1 MATLK
6 LEIVTPEEKIYSE
19 DVEMV
24 TLPGSEGELGV
35 YPKHVPLLTTLV
47 PGELRVLKNGRET
60 AMAIGEG
67 FVEIKADAVSVLTD
81 MALESEKIDIATAE
95 AAVERAKAAMKE
107 DQTARTGG
115 CHSSVAAKSAC
126 PVARQTPPPP
136 RVNEGRS
143 FRAKSRNPVALS
155 FGLQRGILRLR
166 FAPLRMTSPDILGI
180 IAGNGV
186 YPRLLADGAR
196 RAGVEKIVAAAFT
209 DETDPVLERHVNVLE
224 WMRVGQ
230 LGRLLKFFRSQD
242 IHHAIMAGQ
251 IAPKNLFDLRP
262 DLKALMLLGKLKE
275 RNAESIFAAIADELA
290 KVEVDLLPATTFL
303 EDSLARPGLIAGP
316 KLSPRQEHDVEL
328 GWNAAKE
335 IARLDIGQT
344 IIIKNGTIVAVEA
357 LEGTNEAIKRG
368 GTLAREGAVMVKVSK
383 PNQDMRFDVPVIG
396 VETVRIAAESGVRV
410 IAVEAGK
417 TLLLERDAVIAL
429 ANGSNMSVVAR

>member
-1 MATLK
+1 
-6 LEIVTPEEKIYSE
+6 
-19 DVEMV
+19 
-24 TLPGSEGELGV
+24 
-35 YPKHVPLLTTLV
+35 
-47 PGELRVLKNGRET
+47 
-60 AMAIGEG
+60 
-67 FVEIKADAVSVLTD
+67 VS
-81 MALESEKIDIATAE
+81 
-95 AAVERAKAAMKE
+95 
-107 DQTARTGG
+107 
-115 CHSSVAAKSAC
+115 SAC
-126 PVARQTPPPP
+126 LFQIRCLAQPPLH
-136 RVNEGRS
+136 
-143 FRAKSRNPVALS
+143 A
-155 FGLQRGILRLR
+155 
-166 FAPLRMTSPDILGI
+166 LGI

-230 LGRLLKFFRSQD
+230 LGRFLKFFRSQG
-242 IHHAIMAGQ
+242 IQHAIMAGQ

-262 DLKALMLLGKLKE
+262 DLKALMLMGKLKE
-275 RNAESIFAAIADELA
+275 RNAESIFAAVADELA
-290 KVEVDLLPATTFL
+290 KIDVDLLPATTFL
-303 EDSLARPGLIAGP
+303 EDSLARPGVIVGP
-316 KLSPRQEHDVEL
+316 KLSSREEDDVEL

-344 IIIKNGTIVAVEA
+344 IVIKNGTVVAVEA

-368 GTLAREGAVMVKVSK
+368 GTLAGEGAVMVKVSK

-396 VETVRIAAESGVRV
+396 VETIRIAAESGVRV

-417 TLLLERDAVIAL
+417 TLLLERDAIIAL